1 MPLLGWIILF
11 TAVGGIASAAFAGL
25 FLLLPEKTGLRMLPH
40 FVSFA
45 TGALIGAA
53 LLGLLPEAM
62 QSVGPGGAHA
72 IGVALVVGLGVFFII
87 EKLVLWRHA
96 HSHEHEDPTE
106 REVAPRR
113 VADSVADDEAAEGHG
128 ARVVT
133 AERARSVAFAG
144 DVGRQA
150 AALGDSGALAQSHAV
165 ATASQGA
172 RERDHEQSHG
182 GHWQDHRGYEHGRG
196 APGHEPGHGRARQE
210 HGDGHS
216 EYGQGDG
223 GLVHGHSER
232 GRGDSGHG
240 RGHRE
245 SGPGDRGHRRDSE
258 PGHGD
263 RGHGHD
269 HGGHGHD
276 HGREGAAGVLVLIGD
291 SIHNALDGILIAAAF
306 LTSVP
311 LGLVT
316 TLAVAAHEIP
326 HRVGDFALLLHAGM
340 SRQRAM
346 FLNMATGLA
355 SVLGGIVAYFGL
367 SKAQGALPY
376 ALALAAAGFLYIA
389 VAGLIPGLHRR
400 ADPRTS
406 LAQVL
411 LMGLGVGVIAWA
423 ESLTG

>member
-1 MPLLGWIILF
+1 
-11 TAVGGIASAAFAGL
+11 
-25 FLLLPEKTGLRMLPH
+25 MLPH

-106 REVAPRR
+106 REVSARG
-113 VADSVADDEAAEGHG
+113 VADSLADDEAAEGHG
-128 ARVVT
+128 ARVVN
-133 AERARSVAFAG
+133 AERTHSVAFAG

-150 AALGDSGALAQSHAV
+150 AALGESGALAQSHAV

-172 RERDHEQSHG
+172 RGGQS
-182 GHWQDHRGYEHGRG
+182 R
-196 APGHEPGHGRARQE
+196 
-210 HGDGHS
+210 
-216 EYGQGDG
+216 
-223 GLVHGHSER
+223 GHSER
-232 GRGDSGHG
+232 GPGDS
-240 RGHRE
+240 R
-245 SGPGDRGHRRDSE
+245 HRRDSE
-258 PGHGD
+258 PGHADG
-263 RGHGHD
+263 GHD

-346 FLNMATGLA
+346 FLNMATGA
-355 SVLGGIVAYFGL
+355 L
-367 SKAQGALPY
+367 S
-376 ALALAAAGFLYIA
+376 
-389 VAGLIPGLHRR
+389 
-400 ADPRTS
+400 RTS
-406 LAQVL
+406 V
-411 LMGLGVGVIAWA
+411 
-423 ESLTG
+423 

>member
-1 MPLLGWIILF
+1 MF
-11 TAVGGIASAAFAGL
+11 TAVGGIASAACAGL
-25 FLLLPEKTGLRMLPH
+25 FLLLPERTGMRMLPH

-62 QSVGPGGAHA
+62 EAVGPGGAHS
-72 IGVALVVGLGVFFII
+72 IGTALVAGLGVFFII

-96 HSHEHEDPTE
+96 HSHEREDPVARAVVAHGVTDGLTHDDAPADVPTE
-106 REVAPRR
+106 PAGVSESPVQVAVP
-113 VADSVADDEAAEGHG
+113 AG
-128 ARVVT
+128 
-133 AERARSVAFAG
+133 RSAMAFAG
-144 DVGRQA
+144 AAGGQAGLALVAGHSHVG
-150 AALGDSGALAQSHAV
+150 H
-165 ATASQGA
+165 
-172 RERDHEQSHG
+172 
-182 GHWQDHRGYEHGRG
+182 EHGPGAQGHAATESRG
-196 APGHEPGHGRARQE
+196 AGHHHHGHGLGHD
-210 HGDGHS
+210 HGTPLGH
-216 EYGQGDG
+216 DDA
-223 GLVHGHSER
+223 HGHSHF
-232 GRGDSGHG
+232 S
-240 RGHRE
+240 
-245 SGPGDRGHRRDSE
+245 S
-258 PGHGD
+258 
-263 RGHGHD
+263 HGHE
-269 HGGHGHD
+269 GGHGHD
-276 HGREGAAGVLVLIGD
+276 HSGAQGVLVLIGD

-340 SRQRAM
+340 SRQRAL

-367 SKAQGALPY
+367 SQAQQALPY

-411 LMGLGVGVIAWA
+411 LMSLGVGIIAIA
-423 ESLTG
+423 ESLTRH

>member
-1 MPLLGWIILF
+1 LSLLGWIIMF

-25 FLLLPEKTGLRMLPH
+25 FLLLPEHTGLRILPH

-62 QSVGPGGAHA
+62 ETVGAGGAHG

-96 HSHEHEDPTE
+96 HSHGGNGNHGGD
-106 REVAPRR
+106 
-113 VADSVADDEAAEGHG
+113 GNHG
-128 ARVVT
+128 ANGNR
-133 AERARSVAFAG
+133 
-144 DVGRQA
+144 
-150 AALGDSGALAQSHAV
+150 
-165 ATASQGA
+165 
-172 RERDHEQSHG
+172 G
-182 GHWQDHRGYEHGRG
+182 GSD
-196 APGHEPGHGRARQE
+196 
-210 HGDGHS
+210 
-216 EYGQGDG
+216 
-223 GLVHGHSER
+223 
-232 GRGDSGHG
+232 
-240 RGHRE
+240 
-245 SGPGDRGHRRDSE
+245 
-258 PGHGD
+258 
-263 RGHGHD
+263 GHGHD
-269 HGGHGHD
+269 HSRD
-276 HGREGAAGVLVLIGD
+276 GAAGILVLIGD

-316 TLAVAAHEIP
+316 TLAVAAHEVP

-340 SRQRAM
+340 TRQRAM

-367 SKAQGALPY
+367 SKAQEALPY

-411 LMGLGVGVIAWA
+411 LMGAGVGVIAWA
-423 ESLTG
+423 ETLTH